1 MIIDVTCVHCDEG
14 LGICCRHKYMTFDL
28 LSQAKAEYQKVMM
41 QLMEERQQ
49 HQVVITKH
57 KQVHYHDNFAEPCL
71 LGQCVR
77 ELGKIA
83 DDVLL
88 LS

>member
-1 MIIDVTCVHCDEG
+1 
-14 LGICCRHKYMTFDL
+14 MTFDL

-49 HQVVITKH
+49 HQVAIAEH

-71 LGQCVR
+71 LGQCTR
-77 ELGKIA
+77 IRKIA
-83 DDVLL
+83 DDVFL